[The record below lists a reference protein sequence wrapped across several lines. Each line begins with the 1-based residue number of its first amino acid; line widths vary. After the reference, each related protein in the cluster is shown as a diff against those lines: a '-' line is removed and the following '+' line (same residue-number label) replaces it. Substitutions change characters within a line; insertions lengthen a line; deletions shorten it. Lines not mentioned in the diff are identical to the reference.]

1 MDSLHAAVESNPLV
15 ASIQT
20 AIHHV
25 RGSRVMLDADLARLY
40 GVEVRVLNQAVKR
53 NIQRF
58 PVDFAF
64 RLSADEVAGLKSQ
77 VVISSR
83 SSHGGARRAPP
94 MAFTEHG
101 VAMLSSA
108 LNSERAIAVNI
119 EIMRAFVQMRRVLMA
134 NADLAK
140 RLTLLEAEMAR
151 HAGELGQHKAETVRA
166 LKAVFGTLK
175 SLAREPAEAEGTGA
189 PVGFELR

>member
-1 MDSLHAAVESNPLV
+1 MDLVTSGPLV
-15 ASIQT
+15 ASIQA
-20 AIHHV
+20 AIHNL

-40 GVEVRVLNQAVKR
+40 GVEVRALNQAVKR
-53 NIQRF
+53 NGMRF
-58 PVDFAF
+58 PEDFAF
-64 RLSADEVAGLKSQ
+64 RLTADEIVGLKSQ
-77 VVISSR
+77 SVISSR
-83 SSHGGARRAPP
+83 STHGGARRALP

-101 VAMLSSA
+101 VAMLSSV

-140 RLTLLEAEMAR
+140 RLSLLESEMAR

-166 LKAVFGTLK
+166 LKAVFDTLK
-175 SLAREPAEAEGTGA
+175 SLARQPAEAETGSA

>member
-1 MDSLHAAVESNPLV
+1 
-15 ASIQT
+15 
-20 AIHHV
+20 
-25 RGSRVMLDADLARLY
+25 MLDADLARLY
-40 GVEVRVLNQAVKR
+40 GVEVRALNQAVKR
-53 NIQRF
+53 NGQRF
-58 PVDFAF
+58 PNDFAF
-64 RLSADEVAGLKSQ
+64 RLTADEVAGLKSQ
-77 VVISSR
+77 SVISNR
-83 SSHGGARRAPP
+83 STHGGARRALP

-101 VAMLSSA
+101 VAMLSSV

-140 RLTLLEAEMAR
+140 RLSLLESEMAR

-166 LKAVFGTLK
+166 LKAVFETLK
-175 SLAREPAEAEGTGA
+175 SLARQPTEAETRSA